1 MATRKTKN
9 GDSEKL
15 DSATIER
22 VIKLLEDE
30 KPITKKDACAILNI
44 AYNTTRLASIID
56 KYKEKKERD
65 RQRRSEKR
73 GKPVTKEEASFIVS
87 SYLEG
92 GTVESISNSIFR
104 SPLMVKQILDEYNV
118 PIRARSHNYFKPEMV
133 PEEAVRTVFNIGE
146 KVYSMRYDSMAK
158 VVEEYPHSE
167 EHVYRI
173 WLLSDKWQQFAYQP
187 ASELASLKHLE
198 ELGV

>member
-9 GDSEKL
+9 SENEKL

-56 KYKEKKERD
+56 KYKERKERD

-92 GTVESISNSIFR
+92 ATVESISNSIFR
-104 SPLMVKQILDEYNV
+104 SPLMVKQILDQYSV
-118 PIRARSHNYFKPEMV
+118 PIRARAHDYFKPELV
-133 PEEAVRTVFNIGE
+133 PEDAVRTVFEIGE

-158 VVEEYPHSE
+158 VVEEYPHPE